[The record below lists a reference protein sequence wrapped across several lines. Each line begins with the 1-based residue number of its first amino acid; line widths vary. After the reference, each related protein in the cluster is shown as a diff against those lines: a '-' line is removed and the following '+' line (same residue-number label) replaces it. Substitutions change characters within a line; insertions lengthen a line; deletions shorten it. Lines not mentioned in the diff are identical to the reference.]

1 MNILGG
7 IEFLRRHIG
16 TLKKVL
22 ITYLVVL
29 VLLDVILHLEEG
41 HGHYLID
48 RVWAFWTFFG
58 IVGCFLLI
66 KIAKGIAH
74 LFLSKSEDYYG

>member
-22 ITYLVVL
+22 IVYLVVL
-29 VLLDVILHLEEG
+29 VVLDVILHLEEG
-41 HGHYLID
+41 GGHYIID
-48 RVWAFWTFFG
+48 RIWAFWAMFG
-58 IVGCFLLI
+58 VVGCFLLI

-74 LFLSKSEDYYG
+74 LFLSKGEDYYD